1 MRFISTSKLVFSI
14 GFLYLTFLLGCSV
27 NKAHMDEQLK
37 PFFEQEQVEGS
48 FTMLDNATGQV
59 TVYNLAD
66 DTSRFAPGAS
76 FDLMTALVGLETGVI
91 PDEKYKIQ
99 MNDSTAI
106 SAVDAFKQRNK
117 IAFSAVAQE
126 IGSDKFQNWIDSM
139 GYGNRKLGNLQDVT
153 WPNLTMKISPD
164 EQLGL
169 MKRLYFDQL
178 PFRKSVQETL
188 RNWMLEENNSAYRLS
203 ARTAS
208 VNDVSGAQGWYV
220 GWIEE
225 NRHVYFFVTLVK
237 KKQATENLD
246 VVAQKVNRT
255 ILEHYGFFKGKK

>member
-1 MRFISTSKLVFSI
+1 MRFLSTPKLVFSL
-14 GFLYLTFLLGCSV
+14 GFSFFILLHGCSV
-27 NKAHMDEQLK
+27 NKAHMDEELK
-37 PFFEQEQVEGS
+37 SFFEQEQVEGC

-66 DTSRFAPGAS
+66 DTTRFAPGAC

-99 MNDSTAI
+99 INDSVVMT
-106 SAVDAFKQRNK
+106 AVDAFQQRNK
-117 IAFSAVAQE
+117 MAFSKLAQE
-126 IGSDKFQNWIDSM
+126 IGSDNFQNRIDSI
-139 GYGNRKLGNLQDVT
+139 GYGNRKLGNLQDDT

-178 PFRKSVQETL
+178 PFRKSVQETI

-203 ARTAS
+203 ARMAS
-208 VNDVSGAQGWYV
+208 VNGASSAHGWYV

-225 NRHVYFFVTLVK
+225 NRHVYFFATLVK
-237 KKQATENLD
+237 KKQSNDNLD